1 MSVVVEAVSSYR
13 DKVWRVVRA
22 IILDMV
28 SAIILPIMRV
38 IRWVLLAI
46 NESHSIHAVVL
57 HVGVLV
63 PPHDELL
70 LGSFETNRSNR
81 LVTSLRDVDI
91 CQVLLIVVL

>member
-1 MSVVVEAVSSYR
+1 MVSAILVPHLLQVVLTFADHVGSSSAMSIVVESVSGNR

-22 IILDMV
+22 IVLDVV

-63 PPHDELL
+63 PPHD
-70 LGSFETNRSNR
+70 
-81 LVTSLRDVDI
+81 
-91 CQVLLIVVL
+91 